1 MKEWRRQ
8 TDFLSSSAFDSSMG
22 FFLQKLALFNTFF
35 LFASEVVESGFNAA
49 YLKRTEANFT
59 CGDPPEYFYET
70 QQGLLAPEDRIQYT
84 CNASDPE
91 KAYPPE
97 NMVDGLLET
106 HWQSRKGE
114 DLAII
119 TISFE
124 QVPEIVMSLS

>member
-1 MKEWRRQ
+1 MV
-8 TDFLSSSAFDSSMG
+8 
-22 FFLQKLALFNTFF
+22 FFLQKRLLFNIFF
-35 LFASEVVESGFNAA
+35 AFAFDVVESGFNVA

-59 CGDPPEYFYET
+59 CGNPPEDFYET
-70 QQGLLAPEDRIQYT
+70 QQGLLAPEDRVPYT

-91 KAYPPE
+91 QGYPPE

-114 DLAII
+114 DLAVI

>member
-1 MKEWRRQ
+1 M
-8 TDFLSSSAFDSSMG
+8 DFVE
-22 FFLQKLALFNTFF
+22 QKILLF
-35 LFASEVVESGFNAA
+35 LFFFVSVFEVVESGFNAV

-59 CGDPPEYFYET
+59 CGNPPEDFFET
-70 QQGLLAPEDRIQYT
+70 QQGFLAPEYRVPYT

-97 NMVDGLLET
+97 NMVDGLLAT

-114 DLAII
+114 DLAVI

-124 QVPEIVMSLS
+124 QVPEIVMSIS

>member
-1 MKEWRRQ
+1 
-8 TDFLSSSAFDSSMG
+8 MG
-22 FFLQKLALFNTFF
+22 FFLQKLVLFNTFF

-59 CGDPPEYFYET
+59 CGYPPEYFYET

>member
-1 MKEWRRQ
+1 M
-8 TDFLSSSAFDSSMG
+8 DFVE
-22 FFLQKLALFNTFF
+22 QKILLF
-35 LFASEVVESGFNAA
+35 LFFFVFVFEVVESGFNAV

-59 CGDPPEYFYET
+59 CGNPPEDFFET
-70 QQGLLAPEDRIQYT
+70 QQGFLAPEDRVPYT

-97 NMVDGLLET
+97 NMVDGLLAT

-114 DLAII
+114 DLAVI

-124 QVPEIVMSLS
+124 QVPEIVMSIS